1 MVCLIIL
8 ICALKTKTR
17 RSRIPS
23 RIIEH
28 RDRVRDEIMRQIVG
42 NDRCRDIIRM
52 GPQAF
57 LSLCTILREQGG
69 LRHTRRATKEEQ
81 VAKFLYIVGHNVR
94 NRAMSFFFRRSGE
107 TVSRHFHRVLQ
118 AVIELEEVYL
128 KQPDGTHVPQ
138 EILDNHRFNPYF
150 KINECQDCVGAIDCT
165 HVRVKVPVEHAPR
178 YRGRKEYPTQNVF
191 AACSFDLKFTYVLP
205 GWEGTASDSR
215 IVKSAL
221 TREYALKVPQGKYY
235 LADVG
240 FTLKACLITPYR
252 GERYHLQEYSRNPP
266 QNEHPNENLI
276 DEVQR
281 EVASGSGFQ
290 EGHQTH
296 RENNDDS
303 ARGELIRDNSD
314 MEANKKKAREPKAA
328 VVLSW
333 TTAMNEVLIDAYLHQ
348 QTLGNKNGNAMT
360 KNAMDII
367 LQELHNHFPDKL
379 NSKEKI
385 KDHMKHLKSK
395 FTSCYDLFK
404 NGLSGFAWDP
414 ITSMWIA
421 EPEVWKKL
429 IEARPEAV
437 EWRTKPTLFYDKL
450 AQLFGKDRATGEDAE
465 TAAEIRAR
473 ATRTGITI
481 EDIDNLVFAN
491 EASIEGFEADDG
503 VPLEPSPIRPSA
515 ARSQVV
521 NSSGPKKN
529 DDINTSDLG
538 KSILEMVEV
547 FKMNTVELN
556 KKQNNTGGEDIWAQ
570 LVDIGVEPASLLDVY
585 VHLVK
590 NPDDLK
596 AFNGVPLQMRK
607 ELLHRLVPN
616 YYPNY

>member
-1 MVCLIIL
+1 
-8 ICALKTKTR
+8 
-17 RSRIPS
+17 
-23 RIIEH
+23 
-28 RDRVRDEIMRQIVG
+28 
-42 NDRCRDIIRM
+42 
-52 GPQAF
+52 
-57 LSLCTILREQGG
+57 
-69 LRHTRRATKEEQ
+69 
-81 VAKFLYIVGHNVR
+81 
-94 NRAMSFFFRRSGE
+94 
-107 TVSRHFHRVLQ
+107 
-118 AVIELEEVYL
+118 
-128 KQPDGTHVPQ
+128 
-138 EILDNHRFNPYF
+138 
-150 KINECQDCVGAIDCT
+150 
-165 HVRVKVPVEHAPR
+165 
-178 YRGRKEYPTQNVF
+178 
-191 AACSFDLKFTYVLP
+191 
-205 GWEGTASDSR
+205 
-215 IVKSAL
+215 
-221 TREYALKVPQGKYY
+221 
-235 LADVG
+235 
-240 FTLKACLITPYR
+240 
-252 GERYHLQEYSRNPP
+252 
-266 QNEHPNENLI
+266 
-276 DEVQR
+276 
-281 EVASGSGFQ
+281 
-290 EGHQTH
+290 
-296 RENNDDS
+296 
-303 ARGELIRDNSD
+303 
-314 MEANKKKAREPKAA
+314 MEANKKKAKEPKVVA
-328 VVLSW
+328 VLSW

-360 KNAMDII
+360 SNAMDII
-367 LQELHNHFPDKL
+367 LQELQNHFPDKAI
-379 NSKEKI
+379 SKEKI

-404 NGLSGFAWDP
+404 NGLSGFSWDP

-429 IEARPEAV
+429 IEARPEAA

-473 ATRTGITI
+473 RATRTGITI
-481 EDIDNLVFAN
+481 EDIDNLVSTN

-503 VPLEPSPIRPSA
+503 VPLESSHIWPST

-521 NSSGPKKN
+521 NSSRPKKRAKRVEE

-538 KSILEMVEV
+538 KSIQEMVEV